1 MADRRVAT
9 SGWTSRAVQVI
20 DSEQVVAVK
29 PRPELAPFFAL
40 DCQARVCTRGS
51 DRDQLR
57 EYNLPPVDYFPVESP
72 VMLQRPVQQRPHLDP
87 ARWPEIAERAKRE
100 SLRHLAAEYG
110 VSHETI
116 RAIPDRVAGG
126 GRTSIVA

>member
-1 MADRRVAT
+1 M
-9 SGWTSRAVQVI
+9 
-20 DSEQVVAVK
+20 
-29 PRPELAPFFAL
+29 
-40 DCQARVCTRGS
+40 
-51 DRDQLR
+51 
-57 EYNLPPVDYFPVESP
+57 ESP
-72 VMLQRPVQQRPHLDP
+72 VTPPQPAQHRPHLDP